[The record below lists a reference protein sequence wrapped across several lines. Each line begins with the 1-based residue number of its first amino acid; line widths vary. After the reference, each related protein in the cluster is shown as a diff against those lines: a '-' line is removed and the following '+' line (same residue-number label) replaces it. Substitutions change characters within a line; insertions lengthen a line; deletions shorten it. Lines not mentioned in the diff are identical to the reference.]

1 MELDSE
7 VAGHGHRVGTR
18 WIDLALALAAL
29 LVSVSSIMVAL
40 QNHRAMQRLVTAN
53 SWPYLELI
61 HGNGDPSD
69 GTPQLHL
76 DVKNVGI
83 GPAMIEKFVVTYAG
97 EPVTGPVDLLDRCCG
112 PRSSWEHANLQINE
126 VTERVLPAREG
137 ISFLVVPYRDSNLEL
152 FRKLDVERM
161 KIGMAVCY
169 ASVFDEHWITT
180 LGLANAR
187 SVKSCNELEGP
198 AYQASQIQQK

>member
-1 MELDSE
+1 MELNPE
-7 VAGHGHRVGTR
+7 VHSHGHRVGTR

-61 HGNGDPSD
+61 HGNGNPDD
-69 GTPQLHL
+69 GRPQLHL

-97 EPVTGPVDLLDRCCG
+97 QAVTGPGDLLTRCCG
-112 PRSSWEHANLQINE
+112 PRSSWEQAQIQINS

-137 ISFLVVPYRDSNLEL
+137 ISFLVVPYQDSNLEL
-152 FRKLDVERM
+152 FKKLDVERM

-169 ASVFDEHWITT
+169 ASVFGEHWITT
-180 LGLANAR
+180 IGQANAR
-187 SVKSCNELEGP
+187 SVKSCEALEGTS
-198 AYQASQIQQK
+198 YQAGEIPRN